1 VERVIIRGTREGLI
15 INLGSGPLY
24 DVLEEMEIRLS
35 SQASFFRGGRVVLH
49 TGDRALSTEQ
59 LRSIGN
65 LLEGLGMSLW
75 AIETDHPETETAARE
90 LGLEIRADLAPP
102 PAAEVPEM
110 LLREERPGMVVRRT
124 LRSGQAIHHTGHV
137 VLIGDV
143 NPGAE
148 IVAGGDIVIWGKL
161 RGTAHA
167 GAMGDETALICALQL
182 MPSQIRI
189 GSLIARPPDRS
200 RPPKVPEV
208 ASVQKGRIVVERW
221 SKMG

>member
-1 VERVIIRGTREGLI
+1 MERVVIRGTREGLI

-24 DVLEEMEIRLS
+24 EVLEEMETRLS

-65 LLEGLGMSLW
+65 LLEGLGVSLW

-90 LGLEIRADLAPP
+90 LGLEVRADLAPP
-102 PAAEVPEM
+102 LAAEVPEM

-124 LRSGQAIHHTGHV
+124 LRSGQAVHHTGHV